1 MGLVGVLMEISKVEL
16 PKACI
21 SCQAFRVKGFAEDK
35 YSPFVARFNKPEP
48 KTQYGRCE
56 SSGNDVFVTEIC
68 ERYQQEP
75 NTIVFVVKNRPN
87 GY

>member
-1 MGLVGVLMEISKVEL
+1 MEISKVEM

-21 SCQAFRVKGFAEDK
+21 SCQTFCPKGYAEDK
-35 YSPFVARFNKPEP
+35 YSPFVARFNKPKP

-56 SSGNDVFVTEIC
+56 SQQRDVFATELC
-68 ERYQQEP
+68 GQYEQEP
-75 NTIVFVVKNRPN
+75 NAIVFEVKNRPN